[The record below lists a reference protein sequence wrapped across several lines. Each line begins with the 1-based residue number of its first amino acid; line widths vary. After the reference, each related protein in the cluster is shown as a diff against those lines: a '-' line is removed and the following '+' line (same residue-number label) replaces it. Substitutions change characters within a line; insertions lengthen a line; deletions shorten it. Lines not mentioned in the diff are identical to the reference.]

1 MSVVPKKWIV
11 APEISETALAQY
23 PELPKV
29 IAQLLLDRGVTN
41 RVAIDNFLNVDF
53 YDLHDPFLIQD
64 MRKSVERIFQAVQ
77 KKQKIIVFGD
87 YDSDGVSGSMI
98 LYQSISK
105 IYQVMHSIAIAGLS
119 EDETPRDHLDIY
131 IPDRAKEGY
140 GLNDESI
147 QFLLQEN
154 PDLVITV
161 DCGVTSFA
169 QIKVLQDQGIDVIVV
184 DHHSVPD
191 TMPPAYGIIVPKR
204 TGDPYPFKDLC
215 GAGLAYKTATA
226 LMKELRFKGY
236 SHLIPEGYEKWFLDF
251 AAVGTIGDMV
261 PLVGE
266 NRILVKYGLY
276 VLAKSKNPGMQ
287 ALLQSLNIT
296 PQVSEMDSGDTSLPE
311 VSVYSVGF
319 QISPRINAAGRIAHA
334 NHAIELFRARDSR
347 KIQQLVEELN
357 QLNEERKALTERVF
371 QEVDDRINSYGEGFS
386 QMKVIFEGDSDWP
399 AGVIGIVASRMV
411 EKYHKPTVLYQKRG
425 HKNSASLRSVRGFDL
440 AQIIASVKHLL
451 IAGGGHS
458 QAAGMSFK
466 DESVSDL
473 KRAFRQKADDLLTP
487 DMLVPSLMIDARMD
501 ASEVNWTT
509 YDLLTKLSPYGIGNP
524 TPVFLLEKMTLNA
537 LRLVGKEKTHIQI
550 EVQSE
555 RHIGVPV
562 TLKGIG
568 FGLGHLSESLYQN
581 DTIDIV
587 CKLTINEWKDQRTL
601 QLQVLDMRRSDT
613 THLAQ

>member
-1 MSVVPKKWIV
+1 MSTIQKKWII
-11 APEISETALAQY
+11 APEISEVALSQY

-29 IAQLLLDRGVTN
+29 VAQLLLDRGITN

-53 YDLHDPFLIQD
+53 FDLHDPFLIQD

-77 KKQKIIVFGD
+77 AKQKIIIFGD

-105 IYQVMHSIAIAGLS
+105 VYQVIHSAATAGMS
-119 EDETPRDHLDIY
+119 QADTPREQLDIY
-131 IPDRAKEGY
+131 IPDREKEGY
-140 GLNDESI
+140 GLNDDSI
-147 QFLLQEN
+147 QFLLKES
-154 PDLVITV
+154 PELVVTV

-184 DHHSVPD
+184 DHHSVPE

-236 SHLIPEGYEKWFLDF
+236 AHLIPEGYEKWFLDF

-287 ALLQSLNIT
+287 ALLQSLGIT
-296 PQVSEMDSGDTSLPE
+296 PQVSEMASGDETVPE

-334 NHAIELFRARDSR
+334 NQAIELFRARDAR
-347 KIQQLVEELN
+347 HIQDLVEQLN

-371 QEVDDRINSYGEGFS
+371 HEVDARIAAYGEGFE
-386 QMKVIFEGDSDWP
+386 QMKVIFEGDEGWP

-425 HKNSASLRSVRGFDL
+425 HKNSASIRSVRGFDL
-440 AQIIASVKHLL
+440 AQIIADIKPLL
-451 IAGGGHS
+451 IAGGGHA

-466 DESVSDL
+466 NDAVPQIKD
-473 KRAFRQKADDLLTP
+473 AFRQKANELLSP
-487 DMLVPSLMIDARMD
+487 EMLVPSLLIDAKME
-501 ASEVNWTT
+501 ASEVSWTT

-524 TPVFLLEKMTLNA
+524 TPVFLLENMTLQA
-537 LRLVGKEKTHIQI
+537 LRLVGKEKTHLQI

-555 RHIGVPV
+555 GQMGIPV
-562 TLKGIG
+562 VLKGIG
-568 FGLGHLSESLYQN
+568 FGLGYLSETMYQN
-581 DTIDIV
+581 DTVDIV
-587 CKLTINEWKDQRTL
+587 CKLNVNEWNDQRTL
-601 QLQVLDMRRSDT
+601 QLQVLDMRRSDASRRT
-613 THLAQ
+613 E